1 MYTEKIERIQRF
13 KLALRMGIPIFLLTG
28 VLLFSLLSQYLE
40 HIPGSF
46 IIIIVGILAISVYF
60 QFYLIYQGF
69 NEGITDFITHTFT
82 PSYLKKLFKQRKKKL
97 TQTLI
102 LFSIDNISDI
112 NERFG
117 IKNGDKLLYDT
128 SKLIDAFF
136 QEKGIKNLILSY
148 YKGGNF
154 IILLDGEQSDNRLLF
169 DLFSSKV
176 AYSKIEGI
184 EIKSSGAIID
194 TKVNDDFEKLID
206 RLFELQIES
215 QKRQKIILNDEVNLN
230 ELENSIL
237 KALDHKNLSI
247 MAQEVESK
255 KSKILDVSVKLIDEN
270 QKLIHQKRFLPIIT
284 RLGLRARYELLK
296 IEFIIEETKKYPEY
310 SCVMS
315 IAAEVLR
322 DYQFQTQVES
332 LVSGIKECRL
342 VFMLEEKEYYS
353 NIKHFDY
360 ILQNYRDLGIR
371 IALDGLGNNHTTQ
384 LYMKDL
390 HVDMVRFDGSYG
402 KKIEDKR
409 YQNMLEGLNLMAQ
422 KMGLY
427 TWVRLIKDE
436 TSATIAKEMGIDM
449 ISGNYLAKI
458 ASIETIAKKEEV

>member
-40 HIPGSF
+40 HIPASF
-46 IIIIVGILAISVYF
+46 IIIIVGVLAVSVYF

-69 NEGITDFITHTFT
+69 SEGITDSTTHTFT
-82 PSYLKKLFKQRKKKL
+82 PAYLKRLFKQGKKSA

-117 IKNGDKLLYDT
+117 IKNGDKLLYNI
-128 SKLIDAFF
+128 SKLIDTFF
-136 QEKGIKNLILSY
+136 QEKGVKKLIFSH

-154 IILLDGEQSDNRLLF
+154 IILLDGGQSDNRLLF
-169 DLFSSKV
+169 DLFSAKV
-176 AYSKIEGI
+176 AYSKIESI

-194 TKVNDDFEKLID
+194 TKVNDDFEKLLD
-206 RLFELQIES
+206 RLFELQVES
-215 QKRQKIILNDEVNLN
+215 QERQKIIEIDEVNLN

-237 KALDHKNLSI
+237 RALELKKFSI
-247 MAQEVESK
+247 MAQKVQGENSN
-255 KSKILDVSVKLIDEN
+255 SLDISVKLIDEN

-284 RLGLRARYELLK
+284 RLGLRAQYELLK
-296 IEFIIEETKKYPEY
+296 VEYIIKEIKKYSEFSY
-310 SCVMS
+310 IMD

-322 DYQFQTQVES
+322 DYQFQMQIES
-332 LVSGIKECRL
+332 LMSDIQECRL
-342 VFMLEEKEYYS
+342 IFIFEEKEYYS

-360 ILQNYRDLGIR
+360 ILQNYRDLGIE
-371 IALDGLGNNHTTQ
+371 ITLDGLGKNHTTQ
-384 LYMKDL
+384 LYIKDL
-390 HVDMVRFDGSYG
+390 HVDMVCFDGSYG
-402 KKIEDKR
+402 KKIENKR

-422 KMGLY
+422 KMGLR
-427 TWVRLIKDE
+427 TWIRLIKDE
-436 TSATIAKEMGIDM
+436 SSATIAKEMGIDM
-449 ISGNYLAKI
+449 MSGNYLAKI
-458 ASIETIAKKEEV
+458 ASIETIAKKEEI